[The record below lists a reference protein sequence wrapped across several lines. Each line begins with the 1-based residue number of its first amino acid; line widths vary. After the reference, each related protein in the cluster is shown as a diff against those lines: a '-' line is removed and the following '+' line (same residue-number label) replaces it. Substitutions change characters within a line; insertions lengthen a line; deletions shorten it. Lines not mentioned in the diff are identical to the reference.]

1 MGTLQ
6 DQTARKVKMWQ
17 QGRIN
22 SIQIEKFTATSII
35 PSVTSITLR
44 LILCSVSHESRCKH
58 VEAILHFH
66 FHQTENRQAAKC
78 Y

>member
-22 SIQIEKFTATSII
+22 SIQIETFTATSII

-44 LILCSVSHESRCKH
+44 LILCSVCHTNH
-58 VEAILHFH
+58 
-66 FHQTENRQAAKC
+66 AANM
-78 Y
+78 